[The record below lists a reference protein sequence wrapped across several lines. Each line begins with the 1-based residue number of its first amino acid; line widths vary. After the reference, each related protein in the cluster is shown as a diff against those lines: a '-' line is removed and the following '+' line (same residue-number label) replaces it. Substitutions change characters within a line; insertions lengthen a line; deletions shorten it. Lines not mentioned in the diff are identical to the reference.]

1 VRHRS
6 RLLAV
11 LSLASLLVAGTA
23 APADAGSHLFTATDL
38 RANHLDHPLGT
49 DDTTPELSWQTAARD
64 QTAYEVQAATSEQR
78 LSHPDLWD
86 TGRVTGATTD
96 LDYAGRALGSRQR
109 VYWRVRV
116 WSGSLPSA
124 WSTPTWFETGLTKQ
138 GDWSAGWVTN
148 SQWKLSTK
156 PTRPVVVTLPPQ
168 SARYVKLDVTKL
180 GLPLAEQPLDAQNR
194 MVTAGDTRRFPDV
207 TYRLQLAELQ
217 VRDSADP
224 AANFADGRQKFVTAS
239 ETQTIRKEWE
249 PGLIADGLTTS
260 NPEDAGNA
268 GYQSA
273 AHTSADADV
282 WLTVDLGATHTF
294 DQVVLYPRTDTLTA
308 DGKTPNFPVDYTV
321 QTATDGTFTV
331 AKTVTDQPTPD
342 TWLPPA
348 LPVFAK
354 DFSVHGRVT
363 SARLYVSGLGVY
375 VPSLNGVRVGD
386 AVLEPGDSDY
396 ADRVTYA
403 AYDVTNQVRGGANT
417 IGIAVGNGTAD
428 SLHTSG
434 RYRKFARTASD
445 PQVIAQLEV
454 TMADGTVQRIGT
466 DPSWRTTLGATT
478 ASYWYGGEDYDAR
491 REIPGWDKPGAD
503 RENWDEVA
511 PATSTAKLTGRQTEP
526 VRVVEQLPGKEI
538 SRPAPGVRVYDVGRN
553 IAGLPQVTLTAPAGT
568 TMRVYPA
575 EALRDGQVDQSISN
589 VGAPIWDS
597 FTSKGAKQTWHPDF
611 TYHGF
616 RYLEVVGVPENAQL
630 SVTGLRT
637 MADNTSAG
645 DFDSSDATLD
655 GIHRLTKA
663 AVENNMQSILTDC
676 PSREKLGWLEESHL
690 AFDTIARNY
699 DVEAYLGKT
708 VQDMADGQE
717 AGGLVP
723 STVPDNVTLAGA
735 YRDDPNWGGALVQVP
750 LKAYQ
755 TYGDKELLARYYPA
769 MQRYLGYL
777 QGQTTRW
784 VDGVYDYGLGDWI
797 TTESPVMPRAIVS
810 SFGVWAVADGLA
822 KVATALGQDA
832 TAYRAQADALA
843 KAVWAKYY
851 NPATGL
857 FGGGGQG
864 ATALSLDMGAV
875 PAELRAGQTQHL
887 VDVIETAGWHLVMG
901 EISFPSVLRVLSN
914 AGRDD
919 VVYRIATQTTSPS
932 LGYQVQAGLTALGET
947 WDGGS
952 GQSQDHF
959 MLGAMDGWL
968 TTRLTGIGQA
978 TGSVG
983 FRDLVIDPA
992 VVGDLKS
999 ASGSY
1004 ESPQG
1009 RVGTAWTKSDREY
1022 RLTVTVP
1029 PGSTAE
1035 VHVPQFRG
1043 GEDAVFHVGSGTH
1056 TFRSSIPRG

>member
-1 VRHRS
+1 MRHRPR
-6 RLLAV
+6 RLLTV
-11 LSLASLLVAGTA
+11 LSLASLTIAGIA
-23 APADAGSHLFTATDL
+23 VPAEADRGSRATDL
-38 RANHLDHPLGT
+38 RANHLDRPLGT
-49 DDTTPELSWQTAARD
+49 DDTTPELTWRNTGE
-64 QTAYEVQAATSEQR
+64 QTAYEVQAATSEAK
-78 LSHPDLWD
+78 LAHPDLWD
-86 TGRVTGATTD
+86 TGRTEGATTR
-96 LDYAGRALGSRQR
+96 LDYAGRPLGSRRR
-109 VYWRVRV
+109 VYWRVRT
-116 WSGSLPSA
+116 WSGTTPTP
-124 WSTPTWFETGLTKQ
+124 WSTPAWFETGLTTQK
-138 GDWSAGWVTN
+138 DWSAGWVTN
-148 SQWKLSTK
+148 KNWQLGTK
-156 PTRPVVVTLPPQ
+156 PTQPVVVTLPKQ
-168 SARYVKLDVTKL
+168 EAQYVKLDVTKL

-194 MVTAGDTRRFPDV
+194 MVTTGDTRRFPDV

-217 VRDSADP
+217 VRDSANP
-224 AANFADGRQKFVTAS
+224 TVNLADGRQKFVTAS
-239 ETQTIRKEWE
+239 ETQTVRKEWE
-249 PGLIADGLTTS
+249 PGLVADGLTTS

-273 AHTSADADV
+273 THPTPDADV
-282 WLTVDLGATHTF
+282 SLTIDLGAAHTF

-308 DGKTPNFPVDYTV
+308 DGRTPNFPVDYTV
-321 QTATDGTFTV
+321 QTATDSTFTV
-331 AKTVTDQPTPD
+331 AKTVTDQPTPA

-354 DFSVHGRVT
+354 DFAVHGRVT

-375 VPSLNGVRVGD
+375 VPSLNGARVGD

-403 AYDVTNQVRGGANT
+403 AYDVTDEVHGGANT

-428 SLHTSG
+428 ALHTSG

-454 TMADGTVQRIGT
+454 TMADGTVQRSGT
-466 DPSWRTTLGATT
+466 DSSWRTTLGATT

-491 REIPGWDKPGAD
+491 REIPGWDQPGTD
-503 RENWDEVA
+503 RRTWDAVV
-511 PATSTAKLTGRQTEP
+511 PATSTAKPTGRRTEP

-538 SRPAPGVRVYDVGRN
+538 SRPAPGIRVYDLGRN

-568 TMRVYPA
+568 STRIYPA
-575 EALRDGQVDQSISN
+575 EALRDGHVDQSISN

-597 FTSKGAKQTWHPDF
+597 FTSKGGKQTWHPDF

-616 RYLEVVGVPENAQL
+616 RYLEVVGVPETAQL

-655 GIHRLTKA
+655 GIHRLTRA

-676 PSREKLGWLEESHL
+676 PSREKLGWLEQDHL
-690 AFDTIARNY
+690 AFDAIARNY
-699 DVEAYLGKT
+699 DVEAYLGKI

-717 AGGLVP
+717 ASGLVP
-723 STVPDNVTLAGA
+723 STVPDHVTLAGA

-769 MQRYLGYL
+769 MQRYLAYL

-797 TTESPVMPRAIVS
+797 TTESPVMPRPIVS

-832 TAYRAQADALA
+832 TAYRAQADTLA
-843 KAVWAKYY
+843 EAVWTKYY

-864 ATALSLDMGAV
+864 ATALALDMGAV
-875 PAELRAGQTQHL
+875 PADLRAGQTQHL
-887 VDVIETAGWHLVMG
+887 VDVIEAAGWHLVMG
-901 EISFPSVLRVLSN
+901 EISFPSVLRVLSA

-919 VVYRIATQTTSPS
+919 VVHRIATQTTSPS

-959 MLGAMDGWL
+959 MLGALDGWL

-978 TGSVG
+978 AGSAG
-983 FRDLVIDPA
+983 FKNLVIDPA
-992 VVGDLKS
+992 VVGDLTS

-1004 ESPQG
+1004 DSPQG
-1009 RVGTAWTKSDREY
+1009 RISTAWTKSGRDY

-1035 VHVPQFRG
+1035 VHLPQG
-1043 GEDAVFHVGSGTH
+1043 GAVFHVGPGTH